1 MKYYIQYYIPLF
13 QILYSLKF
21 DDILTL
27 PMEINVKGSHVPD
40 NAIDPAMFDIVRCIY
55 WKM

>member
-1 MKYYIQYYIPLF
+1 
-13 QILYSLKF
+13 
-21 DDILTL
+21 
-27 PMEINVKGSHVPD
+27 MEINVKGSHVPD